1 MAHLSRLGGDV
12 APRRRAWL
20 KRLALVAISFAV
32 TVVLVRLAGR
42 IDWPEVWDALTHL
55 SWWQPF
61 VLVVVLVVRQV
72 LNAIPLAL
80 YIPGVSVFR
89 ATVNDLGA
97 IVMSTLAPPPSDL
110 ALRVAMFNS
119 WGVPTAK
126 GLAGTVMNTLTFYIV
141 RFSAPAVG
149 FVLLAVTGRQPG
161 LRWLELLSILI
172 AVAILGGVLLVV
184 RSEALAT
191 SAGLRGGRLA
201 RRFRPAVDPEAWAEA
216 CRTFRRDIAARF
228 RHGFPRSLVGLVGM
242 LAADLAM
249 LTMCLRFVGVSS
261 AEVSL
266 VEIAIAY
273 LFAYPFTIFPFQGL
287 GIVDGLILVAV
298 VDYGGADVE
307 AAAVAALIVWR
318 VFTLAGPVL
327 MGLAALATW
336 RRSVARDDG
345 DGRLG

>member
-1 MAHLSRLGGDV
+1 MTNQSPLGGET
-12 APRRRAWL
+12 APGRRRHAWL
-20 KRLALVAISFAV
+20 KRLALVAISVVV

-55 SWWQPF
+55 SWWQPL
-61 VLVVVLVVRQV
+61 VLLVVLVVRQV

-97 IVMSTLAPPPSDL
+97 IVMSTLAPPPSDV

-149 FVLLAVTGRQPG
+149 FVLMAVTGRQPG
-161 LRWLELLSILI
+161 LQWLELLSILI
-172 AVAILGGVLLVV
+172 ALAILAGVLLVV
-184 RSEALAT
+184 RSESLAT
-191 SAGLRGGRLA
+191 SAGLTGGRLA
-201 RRFRPAVDPEAWAEA
+201 RRFRPAVDPDAWAEA

-228 RHGFPRSLVGLVGM
+228 GYGFPRSLVGLVGM

-261 AEVSL
+261 AEVRF
-266 VEIAIAY
+266 VDIAIAY

-287 GIVDGLILVAV
+287 GIVDGLLLVAL
-298 VDYGGADVE
+298 VDAGGADVE

-327 MGLAALATW
+327 MGLAALTAW
-336 RRSVARDDG
+336 RRNLATAAA
-345 DGRLG
+345 